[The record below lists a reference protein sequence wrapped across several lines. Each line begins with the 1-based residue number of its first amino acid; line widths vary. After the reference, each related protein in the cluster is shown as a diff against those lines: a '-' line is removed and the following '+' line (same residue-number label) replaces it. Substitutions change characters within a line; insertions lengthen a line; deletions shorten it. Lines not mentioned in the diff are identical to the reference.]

1 MSNDSEINRTQILK
15 LRKNDNN
22 KCADCSNSGTTY
34 IDIKFGC
41 FLCTRCAG
49 LHRKLGTDIS
59 RIKSISFDTF
69 KDVDVIFI
77 KTVGGNDKFN
87 NIYEAKPMF
96 SSPKITPK
104 SDDNYSY
111 EYIVKKY
118 VKKLFNDESKKIE
131 IKREISKKKV
141 IKQNDLVP
149 ITQIVSKFIESN
161 KDTEVIETNKIGVEH
176 NINSLDDKLT
186 KTLPVA
192 IEPTQNTSDIL
203 SDLLDI
209 FVTPVESNQNP
220 ILPVG
225 IFDDPPQKIIL
236 DTTPKPPPKK
246 SYEDIKQDIM
256 KMYYMR
262 Y

>member
-1 MSNDSEINRTQILK
+1 
-15 LRKNDNN
+15 
-22 KCADCSNSGTTY
+22 
-34 IDIKFGC
+34 
-41 FLCTRCAG
+41 
-49 LHRKLGTDIS
+49 
-59 RIKSISFDTF
+59 
-69 KDVDVIFI
+69 
-77 KTVGGNDKFN
+77 
-87 NIYEAKPMF
+87 
-96 SSPKITPK
+96 
-104 SDDNYSY
+104 
-111 EYIVKKY
+111 
-118 VKKLFNDESKKIE
+118 
-131 IKREISKKKV
+131 
-141 IKQNDLVP
+141 LVP

-225 IFDDPPQKIIL
+225 VFDDPPDIFVTPVKSNQNPILPVGVFDDPPDIFVTPVKSNQNPILPVGVFDDPPDIFVTPVESNQNPILPVGIFDDPPQKIIL